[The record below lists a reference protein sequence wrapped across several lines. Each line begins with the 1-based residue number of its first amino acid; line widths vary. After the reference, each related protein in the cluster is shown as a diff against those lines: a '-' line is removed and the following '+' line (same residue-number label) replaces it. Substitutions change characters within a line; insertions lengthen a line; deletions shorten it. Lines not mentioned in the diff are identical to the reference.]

1 MLLHSLRIQ
10 NYKLLKDFEVNKLG
24 LVNLLV
30 GKNDSGKS
38 TVLECLRIF
47 ASKGD
52 PGLIDTIFA
61 KHDERVVAQI
71 RSSSDE
77 DPSMYEGLFTDR
89 VYPKDGMPIYIGS
102 IDRSFYVEI
111 NRVLSRITEEET
123 RDDKGNLSVTRRRE
137 IIYPQ
142 MGVEDLS
149 EFEQMIQIKSEQNS
163 ERPILIPGTGR
174 PDRSYRIGA
183 TESIKQNP
191 ISYIPTQFLSMDR
204 LASLWD
210 KAVLT
215 PYFYNV
221 SEFLK
226 AISEDLE
233 DIAFI
238 KVDDPNRDRFIQ
250 RERFTR
256 TGIVRLKGLDMAVP
270 LTSLGD
276 GVLRSL
282 QLALG
287 IYPAANG
294 FLLID
299 EFENGLHYSVQTRIW
314 KLIFK
319 LASELNIQVFVTTH
333 SWDCIEAFSKTAKES
348 NIDAVLFRIGQ
359 SVLSE
364 EKGKTIA
371 TVFDKD
377 SLFEL
382 TQSDVELR

>member
-1 MLLHSLRIQ
+1 MILNSLRIQ
-10 NYKLLKDFEVNKLG
+10 NYKLLKDFEVDRLG
-24 LVNLLV
+24 LVNLMV
-30 GKNDSGKS
+30 GKNNSGKS

-47 ASKGD
+47 ASKGN
-52 PGLIDTIFA
+52 PSVIDAIFE
-61 KHDERVVAQI
+61 KHEEQVIAQI
-71 RSSSDE
+71 RNPVDE
-77 DPSMYEGLFTDR
+77 EPVSMYEGLFTDR
-89 VYPKDGMPIYIGS
+89 VYPEDSSPIYIGS
-102 IDRSFYVEI
+102 IDRDVYVEI
-111 NRVLSRITEEET
+111 GKIFYEETEEET
-123 RDDKGNLSVTRRRE
+123 QDEKGNLSRTINRKIYHPSE
-137 IIYPQ
+137 IDDPS
-142 MGVEDLS
+142 DL
-149 EFEQMIQIKSEQNS
+149 EQMIQIISNQNP
-163 ERPILIPGTGR
+163 ERPILISNAGR
-174 PDRSYRIGA
+174 LPFRHQRTI
-183 TESIKQNP
+183 ESIRTNP
-191 ISYIPTQFLSMDR
+191 ISYIPTQFLSMDL

-210 KAVLT
+210 RAVLT
-215 PYFYNV
+215 PYFDNV

-226 AISEDLE
+226 AISKDFE

-238 KVDDPNRDRFIQ
+238 KVSDGRNRFNA

-256 TGIVRLKGLDMAVP
+256 TGVVKLKGLDMPVP

-299 EFENGLHYSVQTRIW
+299 EFENGLHYSVQMRIW

-333 SWDCIEAFSKTAKES
+333 SWDCIEAFSETSKES
-348 NIDAVLFRIGQ
+348 DSDAILFRIGQ
-359 SVLSE
+359 SVLPD
-364 EKGKTIA
+364 EKGKTLA

>member
-1 MLLHSLRIQ
+1 MILNSLRIQ
-10 NYKLLKDFEVNKLG
+10 NYKLLKDFEVDRLG
-24 LVNLLV
+24 LVNLMV
-30 GKNDSGKS
+30 GKNNSGKS

-47 ASKGD
+47 ASKGN
-52 PGLIDTIFA
+52 PSVIDAIFE
-61 KHDERVVAQI
+61 KHEEQVIAQI
-71 RSSSDE
+71 RNPVDE
-77 DPSMYEGLFTDR
+77 EPVSIYKGLFTDR
-89 VYPKDGMPIYIGS
+89 VYPEDGSPIYIGS
-102 IDRSFYVEI
+102 IDRDVYVEI
-111 NRVLSRITEEET
+111 GKIFYEETEEET
-123 RDDKGNLSVTRRRE
+123 QDGKGNLSRTINRKIYYPSE
-137 IIYPQ
+137 IDDPS
-142 MGVEDLS
+142 DL
-149 EFEQMIQIKSEQNS
+149 EQMILIISNQNP
-163 ERPILIPGTGR
+163 ERPILVSNAGR
-174 PDRSYRIGA
+174 LPLRHRRTI
-183 TESIKQNP
+183 ESIKTNP
-191 ISYIPTQFLSMDR
+191 ISYIPTQFLSMDL

-210 KAVLT
+210 RAVLT
-215 PYFYNV
+215 PYFDNV

-226 AISEDLE
+226 AISEDFE

-238 KVDDPNRDRFIQ
+238 KVSDGRNRFGP

-256 TGIVRLKGLDMAVP
+256 TGVVKLKGLDMPVP

-276 GVLRSL
+276 GVLRAL

-299 EFENGLHYSVQTRIW
+299 EFENGLHYSVQMRIW

-319 LASELNIQVFVTTH
+319 LASELSIQVFVTTH
-333 SWDCIEAFSKTAKES
+333 SWDCIESFSEIAKAS
-348 NIDAVLFRIGQ
+348 DSDAILFRIGQ
-359 SVLSE
+359 SVLPD